1 MIRKLMDRLGA
12 GAVAATGLALL
23 TLSLAGMAGLDQRID
38 AAARPAA
45 PAVYEEDVEVDRRR
59 DCPRHRDAPS
69 PAPTSAPAT
78 EL

>member
-12 GAVAATGLALL
+12 GAVAATGLILLALA
-23 TLSLAGMAGLDQRID
+23 LAGMAGLEQRID

-45 PAVYEEDVEVDRRR
+45 PAVYDEVEVDRR
-59 DCPRHRDAPS
+59 DCPRHDDAPS
-69 PAPTSAPAT
+69 PAPTTAPAT

>member
-12 GAVAATGLALL
+12 GAVAATGLILLALA
-23 TLSLAGMAGLDQRID
+23 LAGMAGLEERID

-45 PAVYEEDVEVDRRR
+45 AAVYDVVEVDRR
-59 DCPRHRDAPS
+59 DCPRRDDAPS
-69 PAPTSAPAT
+69 PAPTTAPAT

>member
-12 GAVAATGLALL
+12 GAVAATGLTLL
-23 TLSLAGMAGLDQRID
+23 ALSLVGMAGLERRID

-45 PAVYEEDVEVDRRR
+45 PAVFEEVEVHRR
-59 DCPRHRDAPS
+59 DCPRHDDAPS
-69 PAPTSAPAT
+69 SPPTSAPAT

>member
-23 TLSLAGMAGLDQRID
+23 ALSLAGMAGLDQRID

-45 PAVYEEDVEVDRRR
+45 PVVYEDLEVDRRN
-59 DCPRHRDAPS
+59 CPRHHDAPS
-69 PAPTSAPAT
+69 PAPTSGPAT

>member
-45 PAVYEEDVEVDRRR
+45 PAVYEEDVEVDRR
-59 DCPRHRDAPS
+59 DCPRKHDAPS
-69 PAPTSAPAT
+69 SAPTAAPAT

>member
-1 MIRKLMDRLGA
+1 MIRKLMDRFGV

-23 TLSLAGMAGLDQRID
+23 ALSLAGMAGLDRRID

-45 PAVYEEDVEVDRRR
+45 PVVYEDVELDRR
-59 DCPRHRDAPS
+59 DCPRHPDAPS
-69 PAPTSAPAT
+69 PPAPTSGPAT

>member
-23 TLSLAGMAGLDQRID
+23 ALSLAGVAGLDQRID

-45 PAVYEEDVEVDRRR
+45 PVVYEDVEVDRRN
-59 DCPRHRDAPS
+59 CPRHHDAPS
-69 PAPTSAPAT
+69 PAPTSGPAT